1 MMNEADDKALT
12 PVSKGYA
19 ELQEVWDIDTS
30 DLHGHQIQELDHQ
43 IAFLTAYAKCGTVLY
58 AAEAAGVHEAT
69 AHNWKKV
76 NHFRFKER
84 MSMAHTSFSE
94 SLENKALELAMK
106 LEPNNNPVILI
117 TLMNANNPDKYR
129 PNSVAPSETMTETL
143 QAMKQAT
150 REFKRLEDGTQTET
164 VTETVIIKKGLQQP
178 RTEE

>member
-1 MMNEADDKALT
+1 MTDLQPVNKAYAD
-12 PVSKGYA
+12 
-19 ELQEVWDIDTS
+19 LQEYWDIDTS
-30 DLHGHQIQELDHQ
+30 DLQGHQLQELSHQ
-43 IAFLTAYAKCGTVLY
+43 IAFLIAYAKCGTVLH

-94 SLENKALELAMK
+94 SLENKAFDLAMA
-106 LEPNNNPVILI
+106 LEPGQNSLILI

-129 PNSVAPSETMTETL
+129 PNAVAPSETMTETL

-150 REFKRLEDGTQTET
+150 REFKKLEDGT
-164 VTETVIIKKGLQQP
+164 ETVIETETIVIKKGLSGP
-178 RTEE
+178 HTATEGE